1 MIVTATELRKN
12 LFAIFD
18 QVSRGETVL
27 VTRGGRPVARVCPAG
42 DNAAQAPAD
51 WRAAMTRRPRLT
63 APAEEAFAPLDD
75 LWADKA

>member
-1 MIVTATELRKN
+1 M
-12 LFAIFD
+12 
-18 QVSRGETVL
+18 L

-42 DNAAQAPAD
+42 EGAPQAPAD